1 MQFLFKKPKFMDLK
15 SYLIFTSIVCYFP
28 IIVFLL
34 KNISTAKNKNLRY
47 LLLHFILIVIVLV
60 SRLLDHI
67 NLISINITLTI
78 ILIILTFLAYYFY
91 VFNLKNNKSSFKVNL
106 LIPLIFFIILNLFEN
121 QIFSDFKI
129 KSFKIIR
136 FSNDAFIS
144 ISIILTYFLLIPYI
158 LTLIWIN
165 ILKIYNVT
173 AKATNEK
180 KILKKWIIPYTL
192 LKTLFFIF
200 SAFPS
205 KLLGENFVNVFYF
218 INSVIL
224 FIMATYLLFSPKLLV
239 NISKSFSLKTS
250 NPLKSIELLVIDNLL
265 SKKQYFLDKK
275 MNLNKFTASINK
287 NPVEIRNIIKEN
299 NYDNFKDYLN
309 SFRVYYLKD
318 LIDNGFLKRY
328 SIDTALKKS
337 GFGSHQT
344 MSRTFKKHYN
354 ITVKEYW
361 QKVKST

>member
-1 MQFLFKKPKFMDLK
+1 MDLK
-15 SYLIFTSIVCYFP
+15 PYLIFTSIVCYFP

-34 KNISTAKNKNLRY
+34 KNISTAKNKNLRF
-47 LLLHFILIVIVLV
+47 LLLHFILIVLVLV

-67 NLISINITLTI
+67 NLISINITLATTLV
-78 ILIILTFLAYYFY
+78 ILIFLAYYFY
-91 VFNLKNNKSSFKVNL
+91 IFNLKNNKSSFKVNL
-106 LIPLIFFIILNLFEN
+106 LIPLIFFIIINLFEN

-136 FSNDAFIS
+136 FSNEVFIT
-144 ISIILTYFLLIPYI
+144 ISNILTYFLLIPYI

-165 ILKIYNVT
+165 IQKTYNVT
-173 AKATNEK
+173 AKATIEK

-192 LKTLFFIF
+192 LITLFFIF

-205 KLLGENFVNVFYF
+205 KLFGKNFVNVFYF

-239 NISKSFSLKTS
+239 NISKSFSLKTT
-250 NPLKSIELLVIDNLL
+250 NPLKSKELLVIDNLL
-265 SKKQYFLDKK
+265 SKKQYFLDNK
-275 MNLNKFTASINK
+275 MHLIKFTAIINK
-287 NPVEIRNIIKEN
+287 NPVQTRKILKEN

-309 SFRVYYLKD
+309 SFRVKYLKD
-318 LIDNGFLKRY
+318 LIDKGFLNTY
-328 SIDTALKKS
+328 SIDTAMKKS

-354 ITVKEYW
+354 TTVKEYW
-361 QKVKST
+361 QKMKST

>member
-1 MQFLFKKPKFMDLK
+1 MDLK
-15 SYLIFTSIVCYFP
+15 SYLIFTSIVCYLP

-34 KNISTAKNKNLRY
+34 KNISKAKNKNLRF
-47 LLLHFILIVIVLV
+47 LLLHFILIVLVLV

-67 NLISINITLTI
+67 NLISINISFTTSII
-78 ILIILTFLAYYFY
+78 ILAFLMYYLY
-91 VFNLKNNKSSFKVNL
+91 VDNLKINKSYFQKKL
-106 LIPLIFFIILNLFEN
+106 LIPLIFFIVINLLDN

-136 FSNDAFIS
+136 FSNDVFIT
-144 ISIILTYFLLIPYI
+144 ISNILTYFLLIPYI

-165 ILKIYNVT
+165 IQKTYNIT
-173 AKATNEK
+173 AKATIEK

-224 FIMATYLLFSPKLLV
+224 FLMATYLLFSPKLLV
-239 NISKSFSLKTS
+239 NISKSFSLKTP
-250 NPLKSIELLVIDNLL
+250 NPLKSKELLVIDNLL
-265 SKKQYFLDKK
+265 SKKQYFLDNK
-275 MNLNKFTASINK
+275 MHLIKFTAIINK
-287 NPVEIRNIIKEN
+287 NPVQIRNILKEN
-299 NYDNFKDYLN
+299 NYENFKDYLN
-309 SFRVYYLKD
+309 SFRAKYLKD
-318 LIDNGFLKRY
+318 LIDKGFLNTY
-328 SIDTALKKS
+328 SIDTALKQS
-337 GFGSHQT
+337 GFNSHQT

-354 ITVKEYW
+354 TTVKEYW

>member
-1 MQFLFKKPKFMDLK
+1 
-15 SYLIFTSIVCYFP
+15 
-28 IIVFLL
+28 
-34 KNISTAKNKNLRY
+34 
-47 LLLHFILIVIVLV
+47 
-60 SRLLDHI
+60 
-67 NLISINITLTI
+67 
-78 ILIILTFLAYYFY
+78 
-91 VFNLKNNKSSFKVNL
+91 
-106 LIPLIFFIILNLFEN
+106 
-121 QIFSDFKI
+121 
-129 KSFKIIR
+129 
-136 FSNDAFIS
+136 
-144 ISIILTYFLLIPYI
+144 
-158 LTLIWIN
+158 
-165 ILKIYNVT
+165 
-173 AKATNEK
+173 
-180 KILKKWIIPYTL
+180 
-192 LKTLFFIF
+192 
-200 SAFPS
+200 
-205 KLLGENFVNVFYF
+205 
-218 INSVIL
+218 
-224 FIMATYLLFSPKLLV
+224 MATYLLFSPKLLV

-265 SKKQYFLDKK
+265 IKKQYFLDKK
-275 MNLNKFTASINK
+275 MNLNKFTARINK

>member
-1 MQFLFKKPKFMDLK
+1 MDLK

-34 KNISTAKNKNLRY
+34 KNISTAKNKNLRF
-47 LLLHFILIVIVLV
+47 LLLHFILIVLVLV

-67 NLISINITLTI
+67 NLISINITLAITLV
-78 ILIILTFLAYYFY
+78 ILIFLAYYFY
-91 VFNLKNNKSSFKVNL
+91 IFNLKNNKSSFKVNL
-106 LIPLIFFIILNLFEN
+106 LIPLIFFIIINLFEN

-136 FSNDAFIS
+136 FSNDVFIT
-144 ISIILTYFLLIPYI
+144 ISNILTYFLLIPYI

-165 ILKIYNVT
+165 IQKTYNIT
-173 AKATNEK
+173 AKATIEK

-192 LKTLFFIF
+192 LITLFFIF

-205 KLLGENFVNVFYF
+205 KLFGKNFVNVFYF

-239 NISKSFSLKTS
+239 NISKSFSLKTP
-250 NPLKSIELLVIDNLL
+250 NPLKSKELLVIDNLL
-265 SKKQYFLDKK
+265 SKKQYFLDNK
-275 MNLNKFTASINK
+275 MHLIKFTAIINK
-287 NPVEIRNIIKEN
+287 NPVQIRNILKEN
-299 NYDNFKDYLN
+299 NYENFKDYLN
-309 SFRVYYLKD
+309 SFRAKYLKD
-318 LIDNGFLKRY
+318 LIDKGFLNTY
-328 SIDTALKKS
+328 SIDTALKQS
-337 GFGSHQT
+337 GFNSHQT

-354 ITVKEYW
+354 TTVKEYW